1 MKAISQFLLI
11 VFAISTL
18 AACDEMG
25 KGPSKP
31 TSSDTPPALQK

>member
-1 MKAISQFLLI
+1 MKNMGQLVTVLFVI
-11 VFAISTL
+11 FAL

-31 TSSDTPPALQK
+31 ASSATLQISSK

>member
-1 MKAISQFLLI
+1 MKVISQFLLI

>member
-1 MKAISQFLLI
+1 MKIISQLLLI
-11 VFAISTL
+11 VFAVTAL
-18 AACDEMG
+18 AACDDMG